1 MAEVGI
7 KNRVVESLGNLE
19 VGHTFN
25 QLGIKRAGICP
36 EGELLDLITRDL
48 PGDSQCFHH
57 GFFVD
62 INTTT
67 RDVLHARPL
76 RQLKAGASSQ
86 SDVLEL
92 GKVGVK
98 AVEDDPREAALLVH
112 WKPLENRQGS
122 VGGRILLRNFRMP
135 PIQRS

>member
-1 MAEVGI
+1 MGI
-7 KNRVVESLGNLE
+7 KNRVVKGLGNLE
-19 VGHTFN
+19 VGHAFD
-25 QLGIKRAGICP
+25 QLGVKRAGICP
-36 EGELLDLITRDL
+36 EGELFDLITRDM
-48 PGDSQCFHH
+48 PGNGQRFHH

-62 INTTT
+62 INATT
-67 RDVLHARPL
+67 REVLHARPL
-76 RQLKAGASSQ
+76 RLLKAGASRQ

-112 WKPLENRQGS
+112 WKPFENRQGS